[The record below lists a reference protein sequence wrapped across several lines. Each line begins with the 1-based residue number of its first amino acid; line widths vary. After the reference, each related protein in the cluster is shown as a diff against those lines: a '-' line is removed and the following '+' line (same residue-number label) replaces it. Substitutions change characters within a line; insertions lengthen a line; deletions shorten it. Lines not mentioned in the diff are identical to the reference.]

1 MSDLTKF
8 RSAMSASTKL
18 LQQDKDDE
26 ALRILDEAIEEAV
39 CDGDKSW
46 VRTLCHHAAIIA
58 AHNENLDLAKHYYEQ
73 SLTSNPENAPALYG
87 LARVYRDQGQPEVAK
102 KYAKRCYDALMRD
115 DTDILKAYLLE
126 SLSTDWPEVTR
137 R

>member
-1 MSDLTKF
+1 
-8 RSAMSASTKL
+8 MSASTKL

-39 CDGDKSW
+39 RDGDKSW

-58 AHNENLDLAKHYYEQ
+58 ALNENLDLAKHYYEQ

-87 LARVYRDQGQPEVAK
+87 LARAYRDQGQPEVART
-102 KYAKRCYDALMRD
+102 YAKRCYDALMRV
-115 DTDILKAYLLE
+115 DTDILKPHLLE
-126 SLSTDWPEVTR
+126 SLSMGWPEVTR